1 MESPLLARLEDA
13 IERLLEKNRQLSAEC
28 SALRQEK
35 TAWQRE
41 RQQLLGDV
49 ETILKR
55 LDDLQ
60 LEES

>member
-13 IERLLEKNRQLSAEC
+13 IERLLEKNRQLSTEC